1 MKVTFFKT
9 GRPKQFN
16 FIPRYYD
23 EQKEESDKR
32 RKRIESELGI
42 KDGSEAY
49 RSTLQKGVMSH
60 KLAMKRK
67 SNRGSIIR
75 LLVIITILTL
85 MMLYLLSGDFTF
97 NFLPK

>member
-23 EQKEESDKR
+23 EQKEESESR

-42 KDGSEAY
+42 KDGTGTY
-49 RSTLQKGVMSH
+49 RSTLQKGVMTR
-60 KLAMKRK
+60 KLADKRK
-67 SNRGSIIR
+67 SNRNSIFR
-75 LLVIITILTL
+75 LLIIITILVL